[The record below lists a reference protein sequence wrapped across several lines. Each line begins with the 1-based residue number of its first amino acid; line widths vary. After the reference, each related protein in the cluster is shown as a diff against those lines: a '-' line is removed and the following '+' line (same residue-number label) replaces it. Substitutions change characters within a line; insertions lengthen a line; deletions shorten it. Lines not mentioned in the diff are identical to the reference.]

1 MAKRS
6 ITVESPDGARV
17 NVWTDEDG
25 GLTIVGSATAELR
38 QNPDK
43 CVTECMDVFAD
54 AIGTFFANVITEEE
68 EY

>member
-6 ITVESPDGARV
+6 ITIESPAGARV

-38 QNPDK
+38 QDAGK
-43 CVTECMDVFAD
+43 CVQQLVDTFID
-54 AIGTFFANVITEEE
+54 ALTTYFPSVSVEEAQS
-68 EY
+68 

>member
-38 QNPDK
+38 QDAGK

-68 EY
+68 A